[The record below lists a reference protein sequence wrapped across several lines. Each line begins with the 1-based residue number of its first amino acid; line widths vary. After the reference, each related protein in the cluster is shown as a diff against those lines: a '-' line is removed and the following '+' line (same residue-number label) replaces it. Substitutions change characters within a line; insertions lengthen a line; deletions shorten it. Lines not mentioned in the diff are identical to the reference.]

1 MENLLQDHRLARL
14 QKALPTYSVLDRVA
28 KIRYVVFAYVEFSLV
43 HKFYASYP
51 SSFQYMQVYI
61 L

>member
-1 MENLLQDHRLARL
+1 MENLLQDYRLARL

-43 HKFYASYP
+43 HKFYASNH
-51 SSFQYMQVYI
+51 SSI
-61 L
+61 